1 MGRRATLDR
10 RSSLVAMTSPSEPAP
25 AAGRSRREML
35 MNKAT
40 AATGRGVVTLD
51 HADLPTMVKDRKRKA
66 AAMEEEAR
74 VNAAVAQAEATAEAE
89 RAAAAASAAA
99 PELDLADAY
108 GLGSTGLDNPFGTA
122 ASSVAEQA
130 SAAMSM
136 DYGLGIG
143 LPDQQ
148 MDQPAAAQQQ
158 PLPLPLPQ
166 QPLPPTQAI
175 PAAAAAAAVESG
187 PVVSEATL
195 ASIFEQSNKLKPA
208 DRQLIAAFVG
218 DENAVPGD
226 GRNVVQVVLHEQ
238 RTPGTTPQTVD
249 VERLVFEMT
258 FAPHGWRRLRQRR
271 TMKLKT

>member
-10 RSSLVAMTSPSEPAP
+10 RSSLVAMASPSEPAP

-108 GLGSTGLDNPFGTA
+108 GLSSTGLDNPYGA
-122 ASSVAEQA
+122 AVSSVAEQA
-130 SAAMSM
+130 TAAMSM
-136 DYGLGIG
+136 GYGLGIG
-143 LPDQQ
+143 LPDQRI
-148 MDQPAAAQQQ
+148 DLPAAA
-158 PLPLPLPQ
+158 LPLPLPQ

-175 PAAAAAAAVESG
+175 PAAAVAAAVALESG

-208 DRQLIAAFVG
+208 DRQLVAAFVG
-218 DENAVPGD
+218 DENAVPVD

>member
-1 MGRRATLDR
+1 MGRRLDR
-10 RSSLVAMTSPSEPAP
+10 RSSHAAMASPSDPAP

-51 HADLPTMVKDRKRKA
+51 HADLPSMAKDRKRKA
-66 AAMEEEAR
+66 AAMEEDAR

-89 RAAAAASAAA
+89 RVEANASTAA
-99 PELDLADAY
+99 PVLDLADAY
-108 GLGSTGLDNPFGTA
+108 GLGGTGLDNAYGA
-122 ASSVAEQA
+122 AAVSSTEQA
-130 SAAMSM
+130 SAAL

-143 LPDQQ
+143 IPDQRPV
-148 MDQPAAAQQQ
+148 QPADVPPQPLQQ
-158 PLPLPLPQ
+158 PPQ
-166 QPLPPTQAI
+166 QSQPPAQAD
-175 PAAAAAAAVESG
+175 PSSTAAESG
-187 PVVSEATL
+187 PAVSEATL

-208 DRQLIAAFVG
+208 DRQLIAAFVS
-218 DENAVPGD
+218 DENAVPVD

-249 VERLVFEMT
+249 VERLVFEIT